1 MTLVKSS
8 ESAPSALCSSECVI
22 TNGRSSCENVIARDE
37 NAKLESDTELG
48 AFKQIWNAE
57 GTSTLVSESQN
68 TVVEVT
74 DKISKS

>member
-1 MTLVKSS
+1 M
-8 ESAPSALCSSECVI
+8 
-22 TNGRSSCENVIARDE
+22 ARDE

-48 AFKQIWNAE
+48 AFKEIWNAE